1 MLSSKPLRHKLAEIE
16 VPFCRTI
23 GLVLLK
29 NDDKEIKYV
38 VTLLL
43 QPDLP
48 TMTQSSQKLLNSE
61 ERYHKMIE
69 EVEDYAILL
78 LDVEGNIQNWN
89 KGAEKIKGY
98 KEEEILG
105 KNFRLFYRREDQL
118 AGIPEMLI
126 NRATN
131 EGKALHEGWRVRKD
145 GSMFWGSIVLTA
157 LHGNNGELI
166 GFSKVTRDLTERKMW
181 EDKMHEYT
189 KQLEFQNK
197 ELEQFAYAASHDLKE
212 PIRKIHFFISAILEN
227 SEEPVSNRNREY
239 LVRSLNASKRMAQ
252 LINDL
257 LTYSQASS
265 NLEAFHKTD
274 LERILQEVVS
284 YFNDETTIQAISIDL
299 QPPYEIPAIP
309 FQLKQLFNN
318 LIGNSIKYKH
328 PDRPLEI
335 NIEGRLTD
343 GSQLGLPGINPL
355 QSYYRLIFRDNG
367 IGFDQKYVARIFEL
381 FQRLHSNRDDR
392 GSGIG
397 LALCKKIIQNH
408 RGYIIAEGAVDQGA
422 SFTVYFPAA

>member
-1 MLSSKPLRHKLAEIE
+1 MLSLE
-16 VPFCRTI
+16 
-23 GLVLLK
+23 
-29 NDDKEIKYV
+29 DKEIKYV
-38 VTLLL
+38 VTLPL
-43 QPDLP
+43 QPQLP
-48 TMTQSSQKLLNSE
+48 AMSQNSQKLLNSE

-78 LDVEGNIQNWN
+78 LDIDGNIQNWN

-105 KNFRLFYRREDQL
+105 KNFRLFYRKEDQL

-126 NRATN
+126 NRAIK

-157 LHGNNGELI
+157 LHGSNNELI

-181 EDKMHEYT
+181 EDRMHEYT
-189 KQLEFQNK
+189 RQLEFQNK

-212 PIRKIHFFISAILEN
+212 PIRKIHFFVSAVLDN
-227 SEEPVSNRNREY
+227 TDEPVSEQNRGY

-265 NLEAFHKTD
+265 SLDAFQRVD
-274 LERILQEVVS
+274 LEKALTEVAS
-284 YFNDETTIQAISIDL
+284 HFNDDGSLPKIAIDL
-299 QPPYEIPAIP
+299 RPPTDIPAIP
-309 FQLKQLFNN
+309 FQIKQLFNN
-318 LIGNSIKYKH
+318 LIGNSIKYRH
-328 PDRPLEI
+328 PDRSLEI
-335 NIEGRLTD
+335 SVNGQSIE
-343 GSQLGLPGINPL
+343 GSQLGLPGANPL
-355 QSYYRLIFRDNG
+355 QKYYRLVFCDNG
-367 IGFDQKYVARIFEL
+367 IGFDQKYVSRIFEL

-408 RGYIIAEGAVDQGA
+408 RGFITAEGAVDQGA
-422 SFTVYFPAA
+422 TFTVYFPAQ